1 MDIALC
7 INEYLK
13 DKSEMRDIQ
22 NDYLNIVDGQIHTW
36 AFANIQQP
44 TQEEL
49 ENIWSSLQVE

>member
-7 INEYLK
+7 INEFLK
-13 DKSEMRDIQ
+13 GKEEFRDIQ

-44 TQEEL
+44 TSEEL
-49 ENIWSSLQVE
+49 EAIWVSLQSE